1 MDGRAADVAVYR
13 RQIRDAAKIL
23 GAHDRPAFQQ
33 EAHAWMNPLDETADL
48 AGGAGDFLDRG
59 AGAVPHGAADV
70 PAEIEADV
78 VEAGIRRQTGLGAG
92 GAIEHGGQAR
102 MLAGLAPRHPL
113 PHAAP
118 SPRNDLPP

>member
-1 MDGRAADVAVYR
+1 
-13 RQIRDAAKIL
+13 
-23 GAHDRPAFQQ
+23 
-33 EAHAWMNPLDETADL
+33 MNPLDETADL

-102 MLAGLAPRHPL
+102 LLDGLENRHLLRDAAPGHPLEL
-113 PHAAP
+113 PHAWGKVHAA
-118 SPRNDLPP
+118 REVANGIATTRERGCRYL

>member
-1 MDGRAADVAVYR
+1 
-13 RQIRDAAKIL
+13 
-23 GAHDRPAFQQ
+23 
-33 EAHAWMNPLDETADL
+33 MNPLDETADL

-92 GAIEHGGQAR
+92 GAIEHGGKAR
-102 MLAGLAPRHPL
+102 LLDGLEHRHL
-113 PHAAP
+113 LRDAATGTRTELLHAVGKMHSARVVEGG
-118 SPRNDLPP
+118 SKVGMSHLLGG

>member
-33 EAHAWMNPLDETADL
+33 EAHAWMNQLDEMADL
-48 AGGAGDFLDRG
+48 VGGAGDFLDRG

-70 PAEIEADV
+70 PAEIEA
-78 VEAGIRRQTGLGAG
+78 ESAAACIRRQTGLGAG
-92 GAIEHGGQAR
+92 WALEHGGKAR
-102 MLAGLAPRHPL
+102 LTDGRSHRTHL
-113 PHAAP
+113 PESQP
-118 SPRNDLPP
+118 